1 MLNYDRAYTIQQKMK
16 ELDLDGFLITSQE
29 NRQYITGFTG
39 SFGWVLITRSN
50 VYLMTDSRYIQQA
63 AQQAQGCKLLKF
75 EQHSPVVT
83 LRMLMEELDVVT
95 IGVESD
101 RLTHDEFERIANNVR
116 RKCVTPLVG
125 FVDYSRR
132 IKTEEEIEKIAKA
145 EAIGDAAFQHIL
157 GYIKEGVTEQDIAL
171 ELEFFM
177 RRNGAEALSFE
188 TIVASGP
195 RSSMPHGEPTD
206 RKICAGDF
214 VTMDFG
220 CKFDGY
226 CSDMTRTI
234 AVGKVDEQ
242 QQRVYNLVLE
252 AQNTALQQIKA
263 GVVGK
268 DIHNAAL
275 DVFKAAGFG
284 NQFGHG
290 LGHSVGLEI
299 HEKPGFNPTETDV
312 MEENMVITVEPGLY
326 LQNWGGVRIE
336 DLVVVKK
343 DGILNLTHSPKELII
358 L

>member
-1 MLNYDRAYTIQQKMK
+1 MLKYERAYRIQQKMK
-16 ELDLDGFLITSQE
+16 ELDLDGFLITSKE

-63 AQQAQGCKLLKF
+63 AQQAQGCKLVKF

-83 LRMLMEELDVVT
+83 LRMVMEELDVVT
-95 IGVESD
+95 IGIEAD
-101 RLTHDEFERIANNVR
+101 RLTYDEFERIANNVR

-125 FVDYSRR
+125 FVDHERR
-132 IKTEEEIEKIAKA
+132 IKDEEELKLIAKA
-145 EAIGDAAFQHIL
+145 EEIGDMAFTHIL
-157 GYIKEGVTEQDIAL
+157 DYIKPGVTEKEIAL
-171 ELEFFM
+171 ELEYFM
-177 RRNGAEALSFE
+177 RRNGAEGLSFE
-188 TIVASGP
+188 TIVASGV
-195 RSSMPHGEPTD
+195 RSSMPHGMPTD
-206 RKICAGDF
+206 KAIEVGDF
-214 VTMDFG
+214 VTMDYG
-220 CKFDGY
+220 CLYQGY

-242 QQRVYNLVLE
+242 QEKVYNLVLE
-252 AQNTALQQIKA
+252 AQSAALKQIKA

-268 DIHNAAL
+268 DIHNVAHQ
-275 DVFKAAGFG
+275 VFKDAGYG
-284 NQFGHG
+284 NFFGHG

-299 HEKPGFNPTETDV
+299 HEKPGFSPSEHETV
-312 MEENMVITVEPGLY
+312 EENMVISVEPGLY

-343 DGILNLTHSPKELII
+343 DGYENLTHSPKQLII